1 MTKNRHELPRK
12 KPARNA
18 KDEIAEDLPT
28 LEPVADDLPTLTPAD
43 DELPTLEPIAEAA
56 PEPKGPVQVVCL
68 PAEGGFDAVL
78 QVDVADMD
86 KKAVADAV
94 KAPLAR
100 ACTMES
106 GKLRH
111 RKVLVRFGGE
121 AIIGS
126 AVKDLVAETLKAH
139 KPLLAVVRRGMGDET
154 VAQGKLPEVAVA
166 TSEQA
171 GVTKVEVGAG
181 ELDALDLTMALAPH
195 IAALVATAKGRRF
208 RFAFAGK
215 AKPDA
220 ALRGELATALQAAG
234 ARAASIGERVLF
246 DKDLTDRVRATASG
260 EAVKVA
266 VQCADDEDVTLE
278 ALALALPDSAGA
290 CKGKVVRFE
299 LSKDA
304 AALRAACLAFAQ
316 KHGAARVD
324 FGDDVVWPKLV
335 AAHAGAEIT
344 LRLQPNGRTRAQT
357 LAALVA
363 EAPEHAAACKGKA
376 ALLDWPAGFALDADA
391 GKALCEVTGALQ
403 PKALACSFGG
413 EQREPFVPDPCA
425 FAQDGETTTVT
436 LDSDAGKPI
445 ELQRAIDRRL
455 PGKAKELR
463 GKAARVQVA
472 GGGAL
477 SRTLLRGVCAT
488 LEQAGVAR
496 LELADSSGV
505 DVLVP
510 PMLTVHKKPDGLLLA
525 ARTDGRDEAQQKKAL
540 ARELE
545 AAGVQPGSVVTIGAT
560 AAADALVAAALG
572 KGAARIVLDGDAPV
586 QIHPPLLGAPEKKGA
601 AVRLVVTPGGD
612 EAMTGRQ
619 LDRELPKLV
628 AALPALANATATIA
642 WAGGDAASP
651 NVGRLAAVFVDK
663 QAAKVLFDRGDG
675 KPQQLHPV
683 PQVAAPVAPPVAPP
697 APVDAEIPTLPL
709 AEEATTS
716 AALAASAGPSM
727 LQVLA
732 RRDDAAPPMVVVG
745 VPAGVDAAHVAAVEA
760 DLQRNLTR
768 LHGRAVLLVLRA
780 GGQDV
785 PVRRFDPMVEMLRRT
800 VPASA
805 AATLVFRG
813 PDDKGRPHFQ
823 ALHSRVPA
831 LPAGATFADPRARRG
846 APATTS

>member
-18 KDEIAEDLPT
+18 KEEIAEDLPT
-28 LEPVADDLPTLTPAD
+28 LEPVADDLPTLPSAD
-43 DELPTLEPIAEAA
+43 DDLPTLEPIADAA
-56 PEPKGPVQVVCL
+56 VPEPKGPVQVAVL
-68 PAEGGFDAVL
+68 PAEGGFDVVL

-86 KKAVADAV
+86 KKAVAEAV

-111 RKVLVRFGGE
+111 RKALVRFGGE

-154 VAQGKLPEVAVA
+154 VAQGKLPEVAV
-166 TSEQA
+166 TSSDQA
-171 GVTKVEVGAG
+171 GVTKVEVATG
-181 ELDALDLTMALAPH
+181 ELDALDLPIALAPH
-195 IAALVATAKGRRF
+195 VATLVATAKGRRF

-260 EAVKVA
+260 EALKVA
-266 VQCADDEDVTLE
+266 VQCADDEDTTLE

-304 AALRAACLAFAQ
+304 AAVRAACLAFAQ
-316 KHGAARVD
+316 QHGACRVD
-324 FGDDVVWPKLV
+324 FGDEVVWPKLV
-335 AAHAGAEIT
+335 VAHAGAEVA

-363 EAPEHAAACKGKA
+363 EAPEHAAAGKGKA
-376 ALLDWPAGFALDADA
+376 VLVDWPAGFALDADA

-403 PKALACSFGG
+403 PKSLACSFGG

-425 FAQDGETTTVT
+425 FAQDGGTTTVT
-436 LDSDAGKPI
+436 LDSEAGKPV

-463 GKAARVQVA
+463 GKAVRVQVA

-488 LEQAGVAR
+488 LEQAGVGR
-496 LELADSSGV
+496 LELADSNGV

-510 PMLTVHKKPDGLLLA
+510 TMLTVHKKPDGLHLA

-545 AAGVQPGSVVTIGAT
+545 AAGVQPGGVVTIGAT
-560 AAADALVAAALG
+560 PAADAIVAAVLA
-572 KGAARIVLDGDAPV
+572 KGASRVLLDGDAPV
-586 QIHPPLLGAPEKKGA
+586 QVHPPLLGAPEKKGA

-612 EAMTGRQ
+612 DGMVGRQ

-628 AALPALANATATIA
+628 AALPALVNATATIA
-642 WAGGDAASP
+642 WAGGDAAAAGVARLVEAF
-651 NVGRLAAVFVDK
+651 VGK

-675 KPQQLHPV
+675 KPQQLHPA
-683 PQVAAPVAPPVAPP
+683 PQPVAPPPVA
-697 APVDAEIPTLPL
+697 ADLPTLPP
-709 AEEATTS
+709 ADAP
-716 AALAASAGPSM
+716 AASAAPAAPTGPSM

-745 VPAGVDAAHVAAVEA
+745 VPAGADAAHVAAVEA
-760 DLQRNLTR
+760 DLQRNLPR
-768 LHGRAVLLVLRA
+768 FHGRAVLLVLRA
-780 GGQDV
+780 GGHDV
-785 PVRRFDPMVEMLRRT
+785 PVRRVDPMVEMLRRT
-800 VPASA
+800 VPATA

-823 ALHSRVPA
+823 ALHSRVAA
-831 LPAGATFADPRARRG
+831 LPAGVTFADPRARR
-846 APATTS
+846 